1 MSQHCHTN
9 RKDKKLC
16 FWYNTHEREV
26 THLKQ
31 TLCWSGALL
40 NLIENQQK
48 IHETIQSGHLVIFPT
63 ETVYGIGANALDPQA
78 SKRIYQAK
86 GRPSDN
92 PLIVHISN
100 KEDVYQYVR
109 FVSETAETLMAAF
122 WPGPLTLIFEKN
134 ERIPLETT
142 GGLSTVAIRLPSN
155 PIARQVIDLA
165 GVPIAAPSANI
176 SGKPSSTLFQ
186 HVFDDFNGRVDIII
200 DGGPSEIGLEST
212 VIDMTSEI
220 PTILRP
226 GFITKKMIESA
237 LNMPIYD
244 LSDTKP
250 TGNVKSPGMKYT
262 HYKPKGDVT
271 ILKGDI
277 EAMRDYVRS
286 HHLNHPNQ
294 TYAVICES
302 EYVTLFDVPVRALGS
317 VHDQKEMAHNLFAA
331 LRDMDLWAVD
341 YIFIHHLSTDDLGY
355 ALMNRLEKAAGY
367 QIIEL

>member
-1 MSQHCHTN
+1 MKP
-9 RKDKKLC
+9 KDKSLG
-16 FWYNTHEREV
+16 FWYNTHESEV
-26 THLKQ
+26 TLLKQ
-31 TLCWSGALL
+31 TLCWSETDL
-40 NLIENQQK
+40 NLIENQ
-48 IHETIQSGHLVIFPT
+48 ETLKKVIQSGHLVIFPT
-63 ETVYGIGANALDPQA
+63 ETVYGIGANALDPLA

-100 KEDVYQYVR
+100 KEDVYAYVR
-109 FVSETAETLMAAF
+109 FVSEEAETLMDTF

-134 ERIPLETT
+134 EKIPLETT
-142 GGLSTVAIRLPSN
+142 GGLNTVAIRLPSN
-155 PIARQVIDLA
+155 LIAQQVIDLA
-165 GVPIAAPSANI
+165 GVPMAAPSANI
-176 SGKPSSTLFQ
+176 SGKPSSTAFQ
-186 HVFDDFNGRVDIII
+186 HVFDDFNGRVDVII

-212 VIDMTSEI
+212 VIDMTTET

-226 GFITKKMIESA
+226 GFITKKMIEQA
-237 LNMPIYD
+237 LNRAIFD

-277 EAMRDYVRS
+277 EAMKDYVRS

-294 TYAVICES
+294 RYAVICET
-302 EYVTLFDVPVRALGS
+302 EYVSLFDVPVRALGS
-317 VHDQKEMAHNLFAA
+317 VYDQKEMAHNLFSA
-331 LRDMDLWAVD
+331 LRDMDDWVVD

-367 QIIEL
+367 QIIDL